1 MDARGW
7 PPGRWL
13 CPPGIVLLAFASLLS
28 CLLPSG
34 QAKIYSRCELT
45 RTLRNFGLEG
55 YRGYSLADWV
65 CLAYYTS
72 GFNTA
77 AVDHEA
83 DGSTNNGI
91 FQVNSRKWC
100 QNLDPEA
107 PNLCQMY
114 CSAKEKWVWVQ
125 FCHFLNV
132 DLGKIIM
139 CLSQF
144 FI

>member
-34 QAKIYSRCELT
+34 QAKIYSR
-45 RTLRNFGLEG
+45 
-55 YRGYSLADWV
+55 WV

-100 QNLDPEA
+100 QNLDAEA

-114 CSAKEKWVWVQ
+114 CSDLLNPNLKNAVICAMKITQEPRGMGSWEAWRHHCQGKDLRDWVDGCD
-125 FCHFLNV
+125 F
-132 DLGKIIM
+132 
-139 CLSQF
+139 
-144 FI
+144 